1 MTHGPVNQILLDN
14 KYTSSQQKLRGF
26 PPQPTAEM
34 TKVRMSFELKKL
46 IRFVI
51 VGGATFV
58 FQFCVYWICSRI
70 LMPDLP
76 LLPVYMLS
84 LGYAIAGN
92 YTAHRLWTFRDQKP
106 AQGSVWRYACVAFS
120 AVLLNAAIFHLGVN
134 LLHIN
139 DLIIVLIAE
148 SLIPLITYAGHR
160 FFTFKQKT

>member
-1 MTHGPVNQILLDN
+1 MTHGPAKQTSLYNQYKLP
-14 KYTSSQQKLRGF
+14 QPKLRGF
-26 PPQPTAEM
+26 PLQLTAGM
-34 TKVRMSFELKKL
+34 TESSFGFELNKL

-58 FQFCVYWICSRI
+58 FQFCIYWICSRI
-70 LMPDLP
+70 LMPDIAR
-76 LLPVYMLS
+76 LPVYMLS
-84 LGYAIAGN
+84 LAYAIAGN

-120 AVLLNAAIFHLGVN
+120 AVLLNAIIFHLGVN

-160 FFTFKQKT
+160 FYTFR